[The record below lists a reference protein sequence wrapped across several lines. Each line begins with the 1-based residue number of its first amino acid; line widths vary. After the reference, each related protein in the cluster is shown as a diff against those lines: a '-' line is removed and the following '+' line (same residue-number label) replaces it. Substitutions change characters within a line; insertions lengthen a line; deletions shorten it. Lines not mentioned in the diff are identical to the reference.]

1 MSRSNGQT
9 GRSVVRSILYGF
21 STWLFPL
28 VLSFIATPII
38 VGALGNED
46 YGIYV
51 LVLGFIGYS
60 FNLNF
65 VRAVTKEL
73 AQSRAS
79 GDEKRIGDVISASL
93 MLNVP
98 MGLLGMIVLVAA
110 AEWLVS
116 DVLLV
121 APADRL
127 KTVYAFY
134 LASGILFCTML
145 NQFVNA
151 ILQGLH
157 RFDIFSRLFNLN
169 TGLLLAGNAALAWMG
184 YGLNVLLLWNLC
196 VLASIVLLGGVIC
209 RSLLPG
215 FRLNLSF
222 SNPALRNILA
232 FSAGIIGYQVLSNG
246 LLLFERGWLMR
257 KLGPEDVTFY
267 VVPLTLAI
275 YIHGFIASLM
285 LVMFPL
291 TSELGGD
298 RERLERLYAK
308 ATRMTVFLV
317 FFILSSALVMGRE
330 FLTAWLGGTFA
341 NESTVLLS
349 IHAVTFSIV
358 AIQVV
363 SWQMMEGL
371 GRTTY
376 NFAVFCVCL
385 VIALFLMVTLAEE
398 YGGTGV
404 AIARLAGFGTIFLS
418 VFVAE
423 RLVFGS
429 VKAMFWLKA
438 ASAFAL
444 AAVLSALSEYGLLM
458 ALPSGWPALFA
469 AGALGFAVYVGVSLL
484 TGGITRDEKTLVR
497 ELFAR

>member
-1 MSRSNGQT
+1 MSGSSGQT
-9 GRSVVRSILYGF
+9 GRSIAKSILYGF

-73 AQSRAS
+73 AQSRSS
-79 GDEKRIGDVISASL
+79 GDDKRIGDVISASL

-98 MGLLGMIVLVAA
+98 MGLLGMIVLVLA
-110 AEWLVS
+110 AEWLVT
-116 DVLLV
+116 DVLLI
-121 APADRL
+121 APADRV

-169 TGLLLAGNAALAWMG
+169 TGLLLTGNAVLAWLG
-184 YGLNVLLLWNLC
+184 YGLNALLLWNLG
-196 VLASIVLLGGVIC
+196 VLASIVLLGGYIC
-209 RSLLPG
+209 FTLLPS
-215 FRLNLSF
+215 FRLNLGL

-232 FSAGIIGYQVLSNG
+232 FSAGIIGYQILSNG

-257 KLGPEDVTFY
+257 MLGPEDVTFY

-291 TSELGGD
+291 TSELAGD
-298 RERLERLYAK
+298 REKLERLYAK

-330 FLTAWLGGTFA
+330 FLFAWLGRAFA
-341 NESTVLLS
+341 DESTLLLS

-385 VIALFLMVTLAEE
+385 AISLSLMITLTEP

-404 AIARLAGFGTIFLS
+404 AVARLAGFGSIFVS
-418 VFVAE
+418 VFVVE

-429 VKAMFWLKA
+429 VKALFWLKTV
-438 ASAFAL
+438 SAFAL
-444 AAVLSALSEYGLLM
+444 AAGVSAFLEYGLLL
-458 ALPSGWPALFA
+458 ALPDGWPALII
-469 AGALGFAVYVGVSLL
+469 AGVSGLAVYAGLSLL
-484 TGGITRDEKTLVR
+484 TGGVTKDERGLVR
-497 ELFAR
+497 ELLAR